1 MPGRCCRHPVHRRL
15 SRHEPSRTHGA
26 PVERDGTARVLLHRL
41 MVRVRLAH
49 MLVVGTLLLAATW
62 MAERTVD
69 AAGEIPPAACPGY
82 VSHLQRARSFLAD
95 GNRPAAI
102 SELEQAKAALESCVR
117 DNTERGAAGVVG

>member
-1 MPGRCCRHPVHRRL
+1 MLLRRL
-15 SRHEPSRTHGA
+15 I
-26 PVERDGTARVLLHRL
+26 VRVLLAQ
-41 MVRVRLAH
+41 V
-49 MLVVGTLLLAATW
+49 LVVGALLLAATGR
-62 MAERTVD
+62 AERPVH